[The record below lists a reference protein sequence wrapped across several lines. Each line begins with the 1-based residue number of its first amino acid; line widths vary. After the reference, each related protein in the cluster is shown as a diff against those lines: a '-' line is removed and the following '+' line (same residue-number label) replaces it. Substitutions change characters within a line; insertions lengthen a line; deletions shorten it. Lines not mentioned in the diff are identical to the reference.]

1 MRDLVVRKLVL
12 IFEGEYDLFGKERKV
27 IVEGFEGRR
36 DELWIVVY
44 EMGMMKG
51 RRVGILFF
59 FLLFVKWILVRV
71 VGICEGKCGSW
82 RRENWFFRVWK
93 MVVKVGRGWRFFR
106 VIMGYLFLVLSL
118 G

>member
-59 FLLFVKWILVRV
+59 FCYLLSEFWLGLLVYVRV
-71 VGICEGKCGSW
+71 NVGVGGEKIGFLECERW
-82 RRENWFFRVWK
+82 
-93 MVVKVGRGWRFFR
+93 
-106 VIMGYLFLVLSL
+106 
-118 G
+118 